1 MTKLKVNREGK
12 IKLALSFA
20 VVIYALYVSIAD
32 KSMDAIVTMLLSCA
46 GDINIMASSGALTGI
61 KENSFNSGVMC
72 FALAHFG
79 YVSAMGKN
87 PLCMGITMTACV
99 LIYICIN
106 LRPSDD
112 KLLYIPYAIAILTSA
127 INAWLFSYIA
137 GIGMVLFLIS
147 DIVLSIFEDKN
158 PKWQIVI
165 WATYIPAQVL
175 MLTAVLL
182 N

>member
-12 IKLALSFA
+12 TKLSLSFS
-20 VVIYALYVSIAD
+20 VVIYAL
-32 KSMDAIVTMLLSCA
+32 IVTIITRNWEAILIMLLACA
-46 GDINIMASSGALTGI
+46 GDINIMASRGALTGK
-61 KENSFNSGVMC
+61 KENTFNSGVMC

-79 YVSAMGKN
+79 YVSAMGRN

-99 LIYICIN
+99 LIYMCIN

-112 KLLYIPYAIAILTSA
+112 KLLYIPYGIAIITNA
-127 INAWLFSYIA
+127 VNAWNFSYIA
-137 GIGMVLFLIS
+137 GIGMILFVIS
-147 DIVLSIFEDKN
+147 DIVLSIFEEKN

-175 MLTAVLL
+175 MLTAILL